1 MQISTA
7 IHRLNETRLTL
18 HTHDNH
24 DLLSPGQGS
33 FENRVQ
39 ATIGHNRSPEVRQ
52 LERQI
57 ATLHDDPSVS
67 RARHVLQSISQWR
80 KQQPM
85 EVSQAGISL
94 TRLGTAVLTRV
105 MAAEADR
112 LLQALVSASDVA
124 PARRAVTIQQAAS
137 QWEASLEPEFRG
149 CISLKALRDA
159 VRVRAALTPH
169 MKALKTIGQYACTDF
184 VTYRG
189 MAPAHKRESA
199 MVRLDE
205 FNQDTARQIANHR
218 ANTLANMATM
228 KAGQGTLTMQDI
240 DAVAR
245 RVHEAR
251 AGCCTT
257 MAYAALA
264 ELMKGPAL
272 SERVELVAYR
282 AGRGTTDAHCYLI
295 VGRIP
300 NTDLADPARWGAA
313 TRILDPWAVVLGGPL
328 LSTPQDPPIA
338 NMFPPTET
346 IWEIAAEKKTLKVHV
361 ETAV

>member
-1 MQISTA
+1 MQA
-7 IHRLNETRLTL
+7 K
-18 HTHDNH
+18 
-24 DLLSPGQGS
+24 
-33 FENRVQ
+33 
-39 ATIGHNRSPEVRQ
+39 IGHDRSPEVRQ

-57 ATLHDDPSVS
+57 ATLRDDPSVC
-67 RARHVLQSISQWR
+67 RARHVLQSINQWR

-85 EVSQAGISL
+85 EVSRAGVSP

-112 LLQALVSASDVA
+112 LMQTLVSASDVT

-169 MKALKTIGQYACTDF
+169 MKALKTIGHYACTDF

-189 MAPAHKRESA
+189 MAPAHKRETG
-199 MVRLDE
+199 MEQLDQ

-218 ANTLANMATM
+218 ANTLTNMATM
-228 KAGQGTLTMQDI
+228 KAKQGALTVQDI
-240 DAVAR
+240 AAVAR
-245 RVHEAR
+245 RVQEAR

-264 ELMKGPAL
+264 ELMKSPAL
-272 SERVELVAYR
+272 SARVELVAYR
-282 AGRGTTDAHCYLI
+282 VGRSAADTHCYLI
-295 VGRIP
+295 IGRNP
-300 NTDLADPARWGAA
+300 NTDLADPASWGAA
-313 TRILDPWAVVLGGPL
+313 ARILDPWAMVLGGAL
-328 LSTPQDPPIA
+328 LSTPQHPAIA

-346 IWEIAAEKKTLKVHV
+346 IWEVAAEKKALKVRV